1 MPVRRLDQIFH
12 QVKAINNGKLCD
24 LTIAMSGHQSNSI
37 QLCSKLTRDGGKVLL
52 FGLPPNKSESQMS
65 IGYEDMVRN
74 ITYICSHSPR
84 MESFELAVELIERG
98 VFDPSTI
105 FSHTIPFSHFVDAYQ
120 MANSYEDGVVKILLS
135 MEEH

>member
-1 MPVRRLDQIFH
+1 
-12 QVKAINNGKLCD
+12 
-24 LTIAMSGHQSNSI
+24 
-37 QLCSKLTRDGGKVLL
+37 
-52 FGLPPNKSESQMS
+52 
-65 IGYEDMVRN
+65 
-74 ITYICSHSPR
+74 

>member
-52 FGLPPNKSESQMS
+52 FGLPLQTRSQMS

-105 FSHTIPFSHFVDAYQ
+105 FSHTIPFSRFVDAYQ
-120 MANSYEDGVVKILLS
+120 MAYSFMFMRSG
-135 MEEH
+135 